1 MYGIIFRHQEK
12 AFSVKINCGH
22 TYVYLSIIKLITTM
36 DLVIMISVM
45 NHPDN
50 LKIVVNVLD
59 IWYSIIEKYYQ
70 DNILLPYKKRNRETH
85 IEK

>member
-1 MYGIIFRHQEK
+1 
-12 AFSVKINCGH
+12 
-22 TYVYLSIIKLITTM
+22 
-36 DLVIMISVM
+36 MISVM

-50 LKIVVNVLD
+50 LKVVVNVLD